1 MDTEIKVHNHGFV
14 RLVDSMPA
22 SDLDSAIVQSARVS
36 YGQGTTTSRGD
47 RGLIRYLM
55 RNWHTTPFEMVEF
68 KFHMKMPLFIARQH
82 MRHRTASINEIS
94 ARYSEMKDEFF
105 VPEEF
110 RCQASVN
117 RQGSEGVIKNN
128 ENVVEFLSEHNHH
141 SHEQYSSMLTEDS
154 VCREQAR
161 MILPQTMYTEF
172 YWKINLHNLLH
183 YLRLRMDPHAQ
194 EEIRDYA
201 QAVYSLIKPHIPY
214 TIEAFRDF
222 RLNSITLTGPEL
234 IALQKGETTLDDS
247 PGEDREF
254 REKVKRMNIKPI
266 QWGDME

>member
-1 MDTEIKVHNHGFV
+1 MEIKVHNHGFV
-14 RLVDSMPA
+14 RLVDSMPT
-22 SDLDSAIVQSARVS
+22 SNLDSAIVQSARVS

-55 RNWHTTPFEMVEF
+55 RHWHTTPFEMVEF
-68 KFHMKMPLFIARQH
+68 KFHMKMPLFVARQH
-82 MRHRTASINEIS
+82 MRHRTANINEIS

-110 RCQASVN
+110 RCQETTN
-117 RQGSEGVIKNN
+117 RQGSEGVVETNEDVINYLKDHN
-128 ENVVEFLSEHNHH
+128 EN
-141 SHEQYSSMLTEDS
+141 SHASYMSFMTDDKI
-154 VCREQAR
+154 CREQAR

-172 YWKINLHNLLH
+172 YWKVDLHNLLQ

-194 EEIRDYA
+194 SEIRDYA
-201 QAVYSLIKPHIPY
+201 RALYDLIKPMVPH

-222 RLNSITLTGPEL
+222 RLDTVTFTGPEIL
-234 IALQKGETTLDDS
+234 ALKCGKLTLEDS

-254 REKVKRMNIKPI
+254 QKKLKIANLKPI
-266 QWGDME
+266 QWGDMA

>member
-1 MDTEIKVHNHGFV
+1 
-14 RLVDSMPA
+14 
-22 SDLDSAIVQSARVS
+22 
-36 YGQGTTTSRGD
+36 
-47 RGLIRYLM
+47 
-55 RNWHTTPFEMVEF
+55 MVEF

-128 ENVVEFLSEHNHH
+128 DNVVEFLSEHNHH
-141 SHEQYSSMLTEDS
+141 SHEQYSSQMTEDN
-154 VCREQAR
+154 VFREQTR

-172 YWKINLHNLLH
+172 YWKINLHNLLQ
-183 YLRLRMDPHAQ
+183 YLRLRMDTHAQ

-201 QAVYSLIKPHIPY
+201 QAVYSLIKPHIPH

-234 IALQKGETTLDDS
+234 IALQKGKTTLDDS

-254 REKVKRMNIKPI
+254 QEKVKRMNIKPI